1 MACDEGSEKDYIE
14 VNIPPLLDKKIMTN
28 VKTPQYLDSFLLFHH
43 NNYF

>member
-1 MACDEGSEKDYIE
+1 MACDESSEKDYIE
-14 VNIPPLLDKKIMTN
+14 VNVPPLLDKKIMTN